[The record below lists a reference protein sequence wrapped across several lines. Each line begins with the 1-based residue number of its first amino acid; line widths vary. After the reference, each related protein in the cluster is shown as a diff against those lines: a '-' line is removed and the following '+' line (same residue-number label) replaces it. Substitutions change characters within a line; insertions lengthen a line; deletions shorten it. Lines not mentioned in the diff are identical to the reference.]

1 MFTEQKISQFLDA
14 LASKEPV
21 PGGGSGAALG
31 GALAAALV
39 NMVCNISI
47 GKKGYE
53 QAEEGMSEI
62 LEQSEALRAE
72 LTDLLEAD
80 TEAYSN
86 VMAAYRMPQ
95 QGAEEKAAREEA
107 LQRALRQATHVPLS
121 IADRCAQIV
130 DLALPAAQ
138 KGNKWAVSDA
148 GVAALLA
155 EASMHASL
163 LNVYINLGS
172 LDGEEYKKS
181 IRQKV
186 RSITRHTAE
195 RKDEVIGI
203 VHEKIGG

>member
-1 MFTEQKISQFLDA
+1 MFTEQRISDFLDA

-31 GALAAALV
+31 GAVAAALV
-39 NMVCNISI
+39 SMVCNLTL

-53 QAEEGMSEI
+53 EVEEAVAEI
-62 LEQSEALRAE
+62 LERSEALRAE
-72 LTDLLEAD
+72 LTSLLEAD

-86 VMAAYRMPQ
+86 VMAAYRMPRQ
-95 QGAEEKAAREEA
+95 SAEEQKARQAA
-107 LQRALRQATHVPLS
+107 VQKALREATEVPLS
-121 IADRCAQIV
+121 IADRCARIV

-138 KGNKWAVSDA
+138 KGNKRAVSDA

-172 LDGEEYKKS
+172 INDREYERS
-181 IRQKV
+181 VRQRTRTITKGKTDYKDKV
-186 RSITRHTAE
+186 LA
-195 RKDEVIGI
+195 V
-203 VHEKIGG
+203 VHRRIGG